1 MVWHIS
7 IEIHIYFMDNLLGV
21 DMSFATRVESNGT
34 ARPITNATRTLIS
47 SETKSRKLFL
57 FGYWVSNCFGLLNS
71 PIYTIF
77 RQVPEKSGT
86 A

>member
-7 IEIHIYFMDNLLGV
+7 IEIHTYFMDNLLGV

-47 SETKSRKLFL
+47 SETNTTRKHQGF
-57 FGYWVSNCFGLLNS
+57 
-71 PIYTIF
+71 
-77 RQVPEKSGT
+77 
-86 A
+86 